1 MRSSS
6 SSARSSRDPTATD
19 DITGRRA
26 PPTPVSLREY
36 GGRDRLGEPLTQAA
50 PWPIV
55 PRTALLDSLGAGVT
69 ATPPRS
75 QLLVGP
81 SGTGKTA
88 LAQAVAARADKD
100 GRVVVPIVGVAEL
113 RSVSLGAMAAAL
125 GSDGDRS
132 LDERVHDLIRRV
144 GMAARHHLL
153 VVDDAPLLG
162 GRLPAHPC
170 VRRARRSHGARQS
183 RTRRHPRT
191 ASSRGCRRARR
202 GGRP

>member
-132 LDERVHDLIRRV
+132 LDERVHDRSPFSRSARV
-144 GMAARHHLL
+144 LDR
-153 VVDDAPLLG
+153 V
-162 GRLPAHPC
+162 PAH
-170 VRRARRSHGARQS
+170 
-183 RTRRHPRT
+183 
-191 ASSRGCRRARR
+191 CRYCRLFLLFFVLFFLVF
-202 GGRP
+202 